1 MYKRRVVLG
10 IICLLS
16 APACRCQEKPTRF
29 EISPLLTYLR
39 VPDSSFIN
47 AQNQAEI
54 GGRFSWNFV
63 RYVAL
68 DLEIETSPSRT
79 TNLTTSHQGG
89 HLSQGFVGFKSGKR
103 WNQFGLFRKFRPG
116 LDSYSKVITG
126 IDPTTLNF
134 RFGRRIDPSFANRVG
149 GREVLSG
156 LIVGL
161 NRKQFIDELVTAVDL
176 ADFGT
181 VNFGEPVLH
190 FGVFLTR
197 LHWRIGKSELSRD
210 SICTGLTIGPQ
221 HRT

>member
-1 MYKRRVVLG
+1 VYKRRVLLG

-16 APACRCQEKPTRF
+16 APGCRSQEKPTRF
-29 EISPLLTYLR
+29 EISPLFTYLR

-68 DLEIETSPSRT
+68 DLEIETSPFRT

-89 HLSQGFVGFKSGKR
+89 HLSQGFVGFKCGKR
-103 WNQFGLFRKFRPG
+103 WNQFGLFGKFRPG

-134 RFGRRIDPSFANRVG
+134 RFGRRTDPSIDVG
-149 GREVLSG
+149 GALESYISRRIL
-156 LIVGL
+156 L
-161 NRKQFIDELVTAVDL
+161 RY
-176 ADFGT
+176 DFGDT
-181 VNFGEPVLH
+181 IIHYNAGPGVSSVVKNNFQ
-190 FGVFLTR
+190 F
-197 LHWRIGKSELSRD
+197 
-210 SICTGLTIGPQ
+210 TIAVAF
-221 HRT
+221 RF